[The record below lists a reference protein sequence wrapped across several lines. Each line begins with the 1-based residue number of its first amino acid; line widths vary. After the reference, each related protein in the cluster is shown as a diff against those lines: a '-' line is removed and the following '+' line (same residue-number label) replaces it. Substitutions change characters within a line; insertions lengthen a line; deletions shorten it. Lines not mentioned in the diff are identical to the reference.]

1 MLKWYIYLLWRN
13 TCKAIIRE
21 AKVVYILYWTMFL
34 APIIFY
40 IAKKLN
46 VKRNNIINGIAI
58 MIK

>member
-1 MLKWYIYLLWRN
+1 M
-13 TCKAIIRE
+13 CKAIIRE
-21 AKVVYILYWTMFL
+21 AKVVYIPYWTMFL

-46 VKRNNIINGIAI
+46 VKRNNTINGIAI